1 MNPDPGN
8 HADFRPDAYTI
19 GPPYYRTP
27 AGEFENSRSMYGT
40 FDQGGNAWEWNDTVI
55 TSEYRGYRGGSWGDS
70 SSILAASYRGYGIPS
85 GGGTSYLGFRVASVP
100 ETDSRPRTNRSTHR
114 PEAAEGN
121 DVLLPWQ
128 QVRAGV
134 TPS

>member
-8 HADFRPDAYTI
+8 HASFRPDAYTI

-27 AGEFENSRSMYGT
+27 AGEFKNSRSIYGT
-40 FDQGGNAWEWNDTVI
+40 FDQGSNAWEWNDTVI
-55 TSEYRGYRGGSWGDS
+55 TSECRGYRGGSWGDS

-100 ETDSRPRTNRSTHR
+100 EPCTLALLIIGMTGLMTCVWRPKKRRTYL
-114 PEAAEGN
+114 
-121 DVLLPWQ
+121 VC
-128 QVRAGV
+128 V
-134 TPS
+134 